1 MLADTD
7 TRFAGISGTGNDIAR
22 LTDLFESLDQA
33 VAIFDKNDTPIWF
46 SPRIIQIASETMHV
60 DESSQLMQLSNRMNS
75 AMSDLSANGS
85 FCWNNK
91 YYRVSAVN
99 VSDWF
104 DEEMHAIAV
113 HSLSE
118 SDSLSRQYL
127 IERESLFNTSRAV
140 SVSEMASALAHELN
154 QPIGSIV
161 NILTGLR
168 SRLVVTSENTEIS
181 NALDKMEE
189 QARFAADVI
198 IRIRDFTHK
207 RQPKREKL
215 SVSQIIT
222 ESLRL
227 LDWYLENKNVHVVK
241 AASLPVFTVVA
252 DPTMLHQVFTNLI
265 RNASEAMCDLEP
277 SMRRLVVE
285 IDADHSHCY
294 VRIKDYGHGLSESSD
309 GGLFHPFMTTK
320 PGGMGIGLS
329 ICRSFIEL
337 HNGRLWLSQND
348 GAGCTATVKL
358 PLTTN

>member
-1 MLADTD
+1 MLTD
-7 TRFAGISGTGNDIAR
+7 TNTGHAGIRGIENGVTR
-22 LTDLFESLDQA
+22 LTELFKSLDQA
-33 VAIFDKNDTPIWF
+33 IVIYDQDDTPIWF
-46 SPRIIQIASETMHV
+46 SPRVIQIASETTHV
-60 DESSQLMQLSNRMNS
+60 EESSRISQLSIRMHNVMCS
-75 AMSDLSANGS
+75 LSADRL
-85 FCWNNK
+85 FFWNNRS
-91 YYRVSAVN
+91 YRVFAVD
-99 VSDWF
+99 VSEWF
-104 DEEMHAIAV
+104 DEEVQAIALQ
-113 HSLSE
+113 SLSV
-118 SDSLSRQYL
+118 SDSFSRQYL

-161 NILTGLR
+161 NILAGLR
-168 SRLVVTSENTEIS
+168 SRLLVTSEAAEIS
-181 NALDKMEE
+181 NALDILEE

-198 IRIRDFTHK
+198 IRIRDFTHQ

-215 SVSQIIT
+215 SVSKIVT

-227 LDWYLENKNVHVVK
+227 LDWYLENKGVHVVEV
-241 AASLPVFTVVA
+241 ASPGIFTVIA
-252 DPTMLHQVFTNLI
+252 DSTMLHQVFTNLI
-265 RNASEAMCDLEP
+265 RNAAEAMCDLKP

-294 VRIKDYGHGLSESSD
+294 VRINDCGYGLSDPSVSK
-309 GGLFHPFMTTK
+309 LFHPFMTTK

-337 HNGRLWLSQND
+337 HHGRLWLSQND